1 MQKRRK
7 GIKNKFRSRTDLFK
21 AAKRAMEFTSSLNSA
36 DREKTPIHSIG
47 PYNDRPPITTVIYVH
62 SSPVL
67 SPVVTDIGS
76 GLPEGPPL
84 PTGVIVGRGLQFI
97 IIYSAVIETSKS
109 REMFFFLKSRVE
121 SLVES

>member
-21 AAKRAMEFTSSLNSA
+21 AAKRAKEFTSSLNNG
-36 DREKTPIHSIG
+36 DREKTPVHSIV
-47 PYNDRPPITTVIYVH
+47 PYNYNYRPPITTVIYVD

-76 GLPEGPPL
+76 GLPEGPPW

-97 IIYSAVIETSKS
+97 IIYSAVIET
-109 REMFFFLKSRVE
+109 
-121 SLVES
+121 